1 MRKILISIAALTI
14 VAFSGISMSF
24 AQDDGPPNFVPVEM
38 QACNY
43 ADGKDAGDFEDAMDD
58 MVKWMED
65 NDGAPYAA
73 WTLSKFY
80 TDPSREFDFL
90 YMGAWP
96 NGSTMGQDQAHYF
109 ATAKD
114 EMAAFSD
121 AADCGGSSALY
132 ASLEVK
138 APPESDGQG
147 DGFILTM
154 SDCKVAEGRKT
165 ADAIGA
171 VRAYGEYRDA
181 NGSPGGTYLFFP
193 AFGVAADVA
202 DAEFD
207 FKLLNS
213 YASVEAFGNNY
224 QWIVENAAYLKSG
237 ELMDGLL
244 ECDTP
249 RAYAGDTVVNTI
261 ATQ

>member
-1 MRKILISIAALTI
+1 MRKILISLAALTI
-14 VAFSGISMSF
+14 AAFSGISMSF
-24 AQDDGPPNFVPVEM
+24 AQDDGPPNFVPIEM

-43 ADGKDAGDFEDAMDD
+43 ADGKDSDDVDDAMDD

-73 WTLSKFY
+73 WILTKFY
-80 TDPSREFDFL
+80 TDPTREFDFL
-90 YMGAWP
+90 YLGAWP

-165 ADAIGA
+165 ADAIAA

-193 AFGVAADVA
+193 AFGVAAD
-202 DAEFD
+202 AEFD
-207 FKLLNS
+207 FKMLNGH
-213 YASVEAFGNNY
+213 ASVEEFGNHY